1 MPHVPLWIG
10 YVGLA
15 LSMIFCGSFLAGQLW
30 VAIVL
35 LIPLFALVVIEN
47 RYERGVMETRRG

>member
-1 MPHVPLWIG
+1 
-10 YVGLA
+10 
-15 LSMIFCGSFLAGQLW
+15 MIFCGSFLAGQLW